1 MKDLSRRH
9 MLQAA
14 ASFAPLWAGG
24 RTATALWRFGDAGSA
39 QAALPVLPELG
50 AREAVQHIKNGD
62 VTAEAYV
69 TRLLAQYEAHKS
81 LNPVNAIDGARIL
94 EAARAVDRARG
105 RRGERLGPAAGL
117 PFAVKDQIAVAG
129 YPVTAGNGALKGYF
143 PKRHAVVV
151 DRLVGAGAIP
161 FCMTSLPDMVVVDG
175 LMHQVSSH
183 SDPFGAVRNPYD
195 PARIPG
201 GSSGGNGAVLAARI
215 VPAALG
221 FDTNGSIRCPSAFCG
236 VAGLRP
242 STYTME
248 NALRG
253 TSRKRYSDAGV
264 IVPPMSRLDTIG
276 PMARTVADVAF
287 LDALVTGEAAQA
299 VDLRAV
305 RIAVPRPDY
314 WEQDDVDPDVAAV
327 ILDAFAKL
335 RDAGCRLVEID
346 FIGEVR
352 SIVGRIEAPTPA
364 SIIAG
369 AGLSAPVQSPET
381 IARWLEEHA
390 PDVTME
396 QLYRGRPVRR
406 GNRDL
411 PPVEEQRRILEA
423 AVRRYADIYRTH
435 GVTAIAFPTVPIL
448 PTPLFPDGPK
458 EPLGQLLTIRGKQI
472 EEGRVLPRNL
482 FTAPRIGAPG
492 LNIPAGLARGLPVGL
507 ELDALPGR
515 DRELVGLGIAVEN
528 VLGRI
533 PSPFAS

>member
-1 MKDLSRRH
+1 
-9 MLQAA
+9 
-14 ASFAPLWAGG
+14 
-24 RTATALWRFGDAGSA
+24 
-39 QAALPVLPELG
+39 
-50 AREAVQHIKNGD
+50 
-62 VTAEAYV
+62 
-69 TRLLAQYEAHKS
+69 
-81 LNPVNAIDGARIL
+81 
-94 EAARAVDRARG
+94 
-105 RRGERLGPAAGL
+105 
-117 PFAVKDQIAVAG
+117 
-129 YPVTAGNGALKGYF
+129 
-143 PKRHAVVV
+143 
-151 DRLVGAGAIP
+151 
-161 FCMTSLPDMVVVDG
+161 
-175 LMHQVSSH
+175 
-183 SDPFGAVRNPYD
+183 
-195 PARIPG
+195 
-201 GSSGGNGAVLAARI
+201 
-215 VPAALG
+215 
-221 FDTNGSIRCPSAFCG
+221 
-236 VAGLRP
+236 
-242 STYTME
+242 ME
-248 NALRG
+248 
-253 TSRKRYSDAGV
+253 
-264 IVPPMSRLDTIG
+264 
-276 PMARTVADVAF
+276 
-287 LDALVTGEAAQA
+287 
-299 VDLRAV
+299 
-305 RIAVPRPDY
+305 
-314 WEQDDVDPDVAAV
+314 AV

-335 RDAGCRLVEID
+335 RDAGCKLIEID
-346 FIGEVR
+346 FLSEVR
-352 SIVGRIEAPTPA
+352 SIVSRIEAPTPA
-364 SIIAG
+364 SIIAE
-369 AGLSAPVQSPET
+369 AELSAPVQSPET